1 MVSNVRLSRYRDYL
15 RLAVW
20 AAFRPRIFPRGDIPP
35 TTWGEVTD
43 PADFVV
49 QSLLLVYYS
58 REESEVWGD
67 LTPAIWV
74 MRRVY
79 VLIGVIGVAGSLAVP
94 IVVSP
99 GNPAAF
105 GITLLGL
112 GFLTLIPGEVAAI
125 RKRLH
130 IKEGQEYP
138 APLRTAM
145 WVLEF
150 LALLVAIFLL
160 ARAHPDATHQGILW
174 GVFAVSL
181 SELAT
186 FYALV
191 SSSLSNANGPLLTAA
206 RRIADNERS
215 ERERERKLEIEPEQR
230 QEG

>member
-1 MVSNVRLSRYRDYL
+1 MVSNERRSRYCDYL
-15 RLAVW
+15 RLVVG
-20 AAFRPRIFPRGDIPP
+20 AAFRPRIFPKGNIPA

-49 QSLLLVYYS
+49 QSLLRLYYS
-58 REESEVWGD
+58 REESEAWGY
-67 LTPAIWV
+67 LTPAFWV

-79 VLIGVIGVAGSLAVP
+79 VLIGVIGVAASLAVP
-94 IVVSP
+94 IFLSP

-105 GITLLGL
+105 SITLLAL
-112 GFLTLIPGEVAAI
+112 GSLTLIPGQVAAI

-130 IKEGQEYP
+130 INEGKEYP
-138 APLRTAM
+138 EPLRRAM
-145 WVLEF
+145 WVLEL
-150 LALLVAIFLL
+150 LALFVAIVLL

-191 SSSLSNANGPLLTAA
+191 SSSLSDTNGPLQTAA
-206 RRIADNERS
+206 RRIAGHERS
-215 ERERERKLEIEPEQR
+215 EREREQIVQIEPEER
-230 QEG
+230 EES